1 MSLTPEDVRNK
12 QFTTVRFKEG
22 YELDEVDNFLD
33 EIEVSMTELVKANA
47 DLAATSRGEVPQS
60 IKDEQAQLA
69 AENGELADKV
79 AQLEVALEAAQS
91 QAPVEVAVATDDSEA
106 LDALA
111 ADVHAVQEA
120 LAAAQAEN
128 AQLQEALAAAQ
139 AENAQAHE
147 ALEAAQSQAHEVA
160 IAAPVSASDA
170 SASSLRVL
178 ELAQRTADELVAT
191 ARIDVDTLRSETDAE
206 VAQLRSDA
214 KTEAETLVSDA
225 NNTVATITREFETQ
239 RAGLERRIEELV
251 TYEREY
257 RSRLRIY
264 LEGQLRE
271 LESKNLAGDRQV
283 TGE

>member
-1 MSLTPEDVRNK
+1 MGLTPEDIRNK

-47 DLAATSRGEVPQS
+47 DLAATSRGDIPQS
-60 IKDEQAQLA
+60 IKDEQNQLA
-69 AENGELADKV
+69 ADNASLTSKV
-79 AQLEVALEAAQS
+79 AQLEADLATALELAQT
-91 QAPVEVAVATDDSEA
+91 QAPAEVVVASDDSEA
-106 LDALA
+106 LEALTG
-111 ADVHAVQEA
+111 DLNRVQEA
-120 LAAAQAEN
+120 LAAAHAEN
-128 AQLQEALAAAQ
+128 ASLQEALA
-139 AENAQAHE
+139 
-147 ALEAAQSQAHEVA
+147 AAQSQAHEVA
-160 IAAPVSASDA
+160 IAAPVSAGDA

-191 ARIDVDTLRSETDAE
+191 ARMDVDALRNETNEE
-206 VAQLRSDA
+206 VAQLRASA
-214 KTEAETLVSDA
+214 QSEAETLVSDA
-225 NNTVATITREFETQ
+225 NNTVATITREFETH

-283 TGE
+283 TED